1 MVGLADPRR
10 NGDVQSLTE
19 HVQRVNGGVDKLD
32 LGALGPRTHV
42 AREDGKKGTR
52 AASGTQYLLRGENLS
67 ILGRQHVGPEN
78 CEERKPAHVFA
89 PKASTVTLTTTGN
102 ELGP

>member
-32 LGALGPRTHV
+32 LGALGPRIHV

-52 AASGTQYLLRGENLS
+52 AASGTQFSFEGRDLS

>member
-32 LGALGPRTHV
+32 LGALGPPTHV
-42 AREDGKKGTR
+42 AREDGKKGTL
-52 AASGTQYLLRGENLS
+52 AASGTQYLLRGE
-67 ILGRQHVGPEN
+67 I
-78 CEERKPAHVFA
+78 
-89 PKASTVTLTTTGN
+89 
-102 ELGP
+102 